1 MKRSARA
8 KAAVRRHPRRVRPQP
23 FDLPLEKSV
32 GYQVRMTHRALQRYL
47 QVKIEPHGVT
57 LGMWYFLR
65 ILWREDGLT
74 QRELS
79 YRIGTREP
87 TTLIAILAMQRRGLV
102 ARVHDRTDRRKRI
115 VSLTAAGRRLE
126 AELLPV
132 AEVVDTAV
140 AGFSKRDVALLLKF
154 LLAIQRNLAAP
165 PPTVPAARSTRRFS
179 DRTAAPARCDGAS

>member
-1 MKRSARA
+1 V
-8 KAAVRRHPRRVRPQP
+8 KAAGRRRPRRTPPQP
-23 FDLPLEKSV
+23 FNLPLEKSV

-79 YRIGTREP
+79 HRVGTREP
-87 TTLIAILAMQRRGLV
+87 TTLIAIVAMQRRGLV
-102 ARVHDRTDRRKRI
+102 ARVRDRTDRRKQI
-115 VSLTAAGRRLE
+115 VSLTAAGRRLQ

-132 AEVVDTAV
+132 AAEVVNTAV
-140 AGFSKRDVALLLKF
+140 AGFSQRDTALLLKF
-154 LLAIQRNLAAP
+154 LSAIQRNLA
-165 PPTVPAARSTRRFS
+165 R
-179 DRTAAPARCDGAS
+179 ASSEGPGGPVDEAFL

>member
-8 KAAVRRHPRRVRPQP
+8 KAAGRRRPRRMRPQS

-47 QVKIEPHGVT
+47 QVKIGPHGVT

-65 ILWREDGLT
+65 ILWRQDGLT

-79 YRIGTREP
+79 DRIGTREP
-87 TTLIAILAMQRRGLV
+87 TTLIAIQAMQRLGLV
-102 ARVHDRTDRRKRI
+102 ARGRDRTDRRKRI

-132 AEVVDTAV
+132 AAEVVNTAV

-154 LLAIQRNLAAP
+154 LSVIQRNLARA
-165 PPTVPAARSTRRFS
+165 TA
-179 DRTAAPARCDGAS
+179 DRPDGAVDEPFL

>member
-8 KAAVRRHPRRVRPQP
+8 EAAGRRRPRRTWPQP

-47 QVKIEPHGVT
+47 QVKIGPHGVT

-79 YRIGTREP
+79 HRIGTREP

-102 ARVHDRTDRRKRI
+102 ARVRDRTDRRKWI
-115 VSLTAAGRRLE
+115 VSLTAESNRDSIRSDERLPDAKALMPSISSGGRGM
-126 AELLPV
+126 LPMGSV
-132 AEVVDTAV
+132 
-140 AGFSKRDVALLLKF
+140 GSGM
-154 LLAIQRNLAAP
+154 
-165 PPTVPAARSTRRFS
+165 ARS
-179 DRTAAPARCDGAS
+179 

>member
-1 MKRSARA
+1 MKRTPRA
-8 KAAVRRHPRRVRPQP
+8 KAGARRRPRRTRPRP

-47 QVKIEPHGVT
+47 QAKIGPHGVT

-79 YRIGTREP
+79 HRIGTREP
-87 TTLIAILAMQRRGLV
+87 TTLIAILAMQRQGLV
-102 ARVHDRTDRRKRI
+102 ARARDRTDRRKWI

-132 AEVVDTAV
+132 AAEVVNTAV
-140 AGFSKRDVALLLKF
+140 AGFSKRDTRAAAEVSARHSAQSRARLL
-154 LLAIQRNLAAP
+154 RRSRRR
-165 PPTVPAARSTRRFS
+165 RSTSRFS
-179 DRTAAPARCDGAS
+179 DRAGAAVKCGG

>member
-1 MKRSARA
+1 MKRIAPV
-8 KAAVRRHPRRVRPQP
+8 KAAGRRRPRRTPPQP

-79 YRIGTREP
+79 HRVGTREP
-87 TTLIAILAMQRRGLV
+87 TTLIAIVAMQRRGLV
-102 ARVHDRTDRRKRI
+102 ARVRDRTDRRKQI
-115 VSLTAAGRRLE
+115 VSLTAAGRRLQ

-132 AEVVDTAV
+132 AAEVVNTAV
-140 AGFSKRDVALLLKF
+140 AGFSQRDTALLLKF
-154 LLAIQRNLAAP
+154 LSAIQRNLA
-165 PPTVPAARSTRRFS
+165 R
-179 DRTAAPARCDGAS
+179 ASSEGPGGPVDEAFL

>member
-1 MKRSARA
+1 MKRKVRA
-8 KAAVRRHPRRVRPQP
+8 KTAGRRRTRRPRPRP

-47 QVKIEPHGVT
+47 QVKIGPHGVT

-79 YRIGTREP
+79 NRIGTREP
-87 TTLIAILAMQRRGLV
+87 TTLIAIQAMQRRGLV
-102 ARVHDRTDRRKRI
+102 ARGRERTDRRKRI
-115 VSLTAAGRRLE
+115 VSLTAAGRGLQ

-132 AEVVDTAV
+132 AAEVVNTAV
-140 AGFSKRDVALLLKF
+140 AGFSRRDVARLLGF
-154 LLAIQRNLAAP
+154 LSAIQRNLARASAGGP
-165 PPTVPAARSTRRFS
+165 G
-179 DRTAAPARCDGAS
+179 GALDEPFL

>member
-1 MKRSARA
+1 MKRIAPV
-8 KAAVRRHPRRVRPQP
+8 KAAGRRRPRRTPPQP
-23 FDLPLEKSV
+23 FNLPLEKSV

-79 YRIGTREP
+79 HRVGTREP
-87 TTLIAILAMQRRGLV
+87 TTLIAIVAMQRRGLV
-102 ARVHDRTDRRKRI
+102 ARVRDRTDRRKQI
-115 VSLTAAGRRLE
+115 VSLTAAGRRLQ

-132 AEVVDTAV
+132 AAEVVNTAV
-140 AGFSKRDVALLLKF
+140 AGFSQRDTALLLKF
-154 LLAIQRNLAAP
+154 LSAIQRNLA
-165 PPTVPAARSTRRFS
+165 R
-179 DRTAAPARCDGAS
+179 ASSEGPGGPVDEAFL

>member
-1 MKRSARA
+1 MKRIARV
-8 KAAVRRHPRRVRPQP
+8 KAAGRRRPRRTPPQP
-23 FDLPLEKSV
+23 FNLPLEKSV

-79 YRIGTREP
+79 HRVGTREP
-87 TTLIAILAMQRRGLV
+87 TTLIAIVAMQRRGLV
-102 ARVHDRTDRRKRI
+102 ARVRDRTDRRKQI
-115 VSLTAAGRRLE
+115 VSLTAAGRRLQ

-132 AEVVDTAV
+132 AAEVVNTAV
-140 AGFSKRDVALLLKF
+140 AGFSQRDTALLLKF
-154 LLAIQRNLAAP
+154 LSAIQRNLA
-165 PPTVPAARSTRRFS
+165 R
-179 DRTAAPARCDGAS
+179 ASSEGPGGPVDEAFL

>member
-8 KAAVRRHPRRVRPQP
+8 EAAGRGRPRRTRPQS

-47 QVKIEPHGVT
+47 QVKIGPHGVT

-79 YRIGTREP
+79 HRIGTREP

-102 ARVHDRTDRRKRI
+102 ARVRDRTDRRKWI

-132 AEVVDTAV
+132 AAEGVNTAV
-140 AGFSKRDVALLLKF
+140 AGSSKRDVALLLKF
-154 LLAIQRNLAAP
+154 LLGIQRNLAQA
-165 PPTVPAARSTRRFS
+165 SS
-179 DRTAAPARCDGAS
+179 DGADGAVDEPLF

>member
-1 MKRSARA
+1 MKRKVQV
-8 KAAVRRHPRRVRPQP
+8 KAGGHRRVRRARRARPRP

-47 QVKIEPHGVT
+47 QAKIGPHGVT

-79 YRIGTREP
+79 NRIGTREP
-87 TTLIAILAMQRRGLV
+87 TTLIAIAAMERRGLV
-102 ARVHDRTDRRKRI
+102 ARVRDRTDRRKRI

-126 AELLPV
+126 TELLPV
-132 AEVVDTAV
+132 AAEVVNTAV
-140 AGFSKRDVALLLKF
+140 AGFSKRDIGRLIEF
-154 LLAIQRNLAAP
+154 LFAVQRNLARA
-165 PPTVPAARSTRRFS
+165 STEG
-179 DRTAAPARCDGAS
+179 PDGAVDEPFL

>member
-8 KAAVRRHPRRVRPQP
+8 KAVVRRHPRRVRPQP

-47 QVKIEPHGVT
+47 QVKIGPHGVT

-79 YRIGTREP
+79 HRIGTREP

-132 AEVVDTAV
+132 AAEVVDTAV

-154 LLAIQRNLAAP
+154 LLAIQRNLARA
-165 PPTVPAARSTRRFS
+165 SS
-179 DRTAAPARCDGAS
+179 DGAGGPVDEAFF

>member
-1 MKRSARA
+1 MKRSVRV
-8 KAAVRRHPRRVRPQP
+8 KAAGRRRTQRSPVPA

-47 QVKIEPHGVT
+47 QAKIGPHGVT

-79 YRIGTREP
+79 DRIGTREP
-87 TTLIAILAMQRRGLV
+87 TTLIAIQAMQRLGLV
-102 ARVHDRTDRRKRI
+102 ARGRDRTDRRKRI

-132 AEVVDTAV
+132 AAEVVNTAV
-140 AGFSKRDVALLLKF
+140 AGFSERDVARLLKF
-154 LLAIQRNLAAP
+154 LSVIQRNLARA
-165 PPTVPAARSTRRFS
+165 TA
-179 DRTAAPARCDGAS
+179 DRPDGAVDEPFL

>member
-8 KAAVRRHPRRVRPQP
+8 EAAGRGRPRRTRPQS

-47 QVKIEPHGVT
+47 QVKIGPHGVT

-79 YRIGTREP
+79 HRIGTREP

-102 ARVHDRTDRRKRI
+102 ARVRDRTDRRKWI
-115 VSLTAAGRRLE
+115 VSFTAAGRRLE

-132 AEVVDTAV
+132 AAEVVNTEI
-140 AGFSKRDVALLLKF
+140 AGFSKRDVARLLKF
-154 LLAIQRNLAAP
+154 LLGAHLARA
-165 PPTVPAARSTRRFS
+165 SS
-179 DRTAAPARCDGAS
+179 DGAGGAVDEPL

>member
-1 MKRSARA
+1 MKRKVHV
-8 KAAVRRHPRRVRPQP
+8 KASGRRGTRRPRPQP

-47 QVKIEPHGVT
+47 QAKIRPHGVT

-79 YRIGTREP
+79 KRIGTREP
-87 TTLIAILAMQRRGLV
+87 TTLIAIVAMQRRGLV
-102 ARVHDRTDRRKRI
+102 ARGRDRTDRRKRI
-115 VSLTAAGRRLE
+115 VSLTTAGRRLQ

-132 AEVVDTAV
+132 AAEVVNTAV
-140 AGFSKRDVALLLKF
+140 AGLSKRDVDR
-154 LLAIQRNLAAP
+154 LLAFLFAVQRNLARAS
-165 PPTVPAARSTRRFS
+165 A
-179 DRTAAPARCDGAS
+179 DGPGGVLDEPFL

>member
-8 KAAVRRHPRRVRPQP
+8 KAAGRRHPRRVRPQP

-47 QVKIEPHGVT
+47 QVKIGPHGVT

-87 TTLIAILAMQRRGLV
+87 TTLIAILA
-102 ARVHDRTDRRKRI
+102 D
-115 VSLTAAGRRLE
+115 
-126 AELLPV
+126 
-132 AEVVDTAV
+132 
-140 AGFSKRDVALLLKF
+140 
-154 LLAIQRNLAAP
+154 AAP
-165 PPTVPAARSTRRFS
+165 GARGPRARPDGSPQA
-179 DRTAAPARCDGAS
+179 DRVAHGGGTTP